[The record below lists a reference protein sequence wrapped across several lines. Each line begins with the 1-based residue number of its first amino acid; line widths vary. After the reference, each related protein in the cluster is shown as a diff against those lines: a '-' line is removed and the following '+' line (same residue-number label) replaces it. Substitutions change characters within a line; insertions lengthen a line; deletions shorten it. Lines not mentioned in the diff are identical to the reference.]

1 MKLADNLTDLV
12 TMNEYVIG
20 QIQYLDQG
28 IQDVLLVA
36 FALIVG
42 MLALIV
48 QGLSVTFERFSRKIV
63 VRSLFGLPF
72 GQKYREF
79 LIIFASVWV
88 VQVLGALGAN
98 AAGLSP
104 FSTSTTSSTS
114 PAATV
119 LAVSAIV
126 FVVEL
131 LISAG
136 VLLRIEKRRTVT
148 VLKGEF

>member
-1 MKLADNLTDLV
+1 
-12 TMNEYVIG
+12 MNEYVIG

-36 FALIVG
+36 IALIIG
-42 MLALIV
+42 MLALII

-63 VRSLFGLPF
+63 VRSLFGLSF
-72 GQKYREF
+72 GTKYREF

-88 VQVLGALGAN
+88 AQGLGAVGAN

-104 FSTSTTSSTS
+104 FSTSTTSVTS
-114 PAATV
+114 PASTV

-126 FVVEL
+126 FVIEL

-136 VLLRIEKRRTVT
+136 VLLRMEKRRAVT